1 MKRDIYAYEKRH
13 VYRWYAA
20 QQAAQHNILWV
31 SYEEMKS
38 DLPSVVA
45 RVRVMAHIYL
55 SHVTRMNE
63 SCHTY
68 E

>member
-1 MKRDIYAYEKRH
+1 MKRDIYAYEKRRIC
-13 VYRWYAA
+13 RWYAA

-38 DLPSVVA
+38 DLPSVVE
-45 RVRVMAHIYL
+45 RVRVMTHIWM

-63 SCHTY
+63 ACHTY
-68 E
+68 